1 MMRRTLI
8 SSLVVAVAAASLA
21 WAPGLKGPPW
31 ISIEY
36 PPNPHD
42 ATTRGAFLLVHAF
55 HHGTP
60 MSFPVRGTA
69 EGIVQGQRRSVSLS
83 FERTSRTGV
92 YALRKQWPTDGLWM
106 LAISVTQG
114 ASEEATATALVD
126 IGAGGEVTAVR
137 VPTTRQD
144 EWNIPKKVTAQEIDA
159 ALRARLAFAARGR

>member
-1 MMRRTLI
+1 MMRRTVI
-8 SSLVVAVAAASLA
+8 RSLVLAAAVASLA
-21 WAPGLKGPPW
+21 WTPGAKGPPW

-69 EGIVQGQRRSVSLS
+69 EGVVEGQRRSVDLS
-83 FERTSRTGV
+83 FDRTSRAGV
-92 YALRKQWPTDGLWM
+92 YALRKQWPTEGVWM
-106 LAISVTQG
+106 LAITVTQG
-114 ASEEATATALVD
+114 ASGGATATALVD
-126 IGAGGEVTAVR
+126 IGAAGEVAAVR

-144 EWNIPKKVTAQEIDA
+144 EWNIPSKVTAQEIDA
-159 ALRARLAFAARGR
+159 ALRARVAFAARGR